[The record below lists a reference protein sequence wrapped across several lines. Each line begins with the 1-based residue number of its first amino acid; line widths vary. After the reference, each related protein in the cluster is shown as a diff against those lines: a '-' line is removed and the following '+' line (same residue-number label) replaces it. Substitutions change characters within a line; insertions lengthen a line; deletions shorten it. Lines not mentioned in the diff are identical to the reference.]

1 MKNMT
6 DMQRQYLQMLKE
18 EEKEELSK
26 NLNLITSFKELALKR
41 GVKLI
46 DENFSYIRTI
56 GIVASYPNIVE
67 YLCQDVKRDKEGLY
81 NFSQLCSNYE
91 RKAIAEGLLY

>member
-56 GIVASYPNIVE
+56 GIVAAIPILLSI
-67 YLCQDVKRDKEGLY
+67 CVKMLRGIKKDYIISL
-81 NFSQLCSNYE
+81 NFVVIMNEKQ
-91 RKAIAEGLLY
+91 